1 LAGLLLAA
9 CATGTPGK
17 DARAQEAHDSMNGG
31 ARAKQKSQA
40 EERPPRSSSE
50 APIPEQSAAPTTLTS
65 QLLFDLLLG
74 EIAGQRDQFEV
85 AIARLKR
92 AALTSRDA
100 RLAERAARV
109 ALYAKL
115 PNEAIDT
122 ARLWVELQPDN
133 LEARETLSVALLE
146 SGQLAE
152 AQAQMEQILVLT
164 ASSGNIGQ
172 AYLRLAAL
180 LGKQTLRAAALDV
193 MRTLVALHPQLQEA
207 QFALAHIAVR
217 AGELDSA
224 AEAIDQALRLAPEWE
239 DAALF
244 KIRILSS
251 QKETGQAEAFYEQ
264 YLSDH
269 PQAKTLRLNYARHLV
284 DTKQWERAREQFK
297 RVVADNPI
305 DADAVYA
312 VGLLALQSD
321 DYDEAERYLRQNL
334 ELQPENDQAR
344 LYLGN
349 VAERRKQFDEA
360 RRWYEQIDSGGFLFE
375 AQLRIGLLMAKQ
387 GDLAGAR
394 IHFAGLEP
402 ESENQYIQLIL
413 AEDQILRDVKQY
425 EEAFTVLTK
434 GLKQFPDNT
443 DLLYGRALVAERL
456 DRIDTH
462 EADLRKILKADPK
475 NANAL
480 NALGYTL
487 ADHTTRYKEALDLIE
502 QALALK
508 PDDPYIMDSMGWVQ
522 YRLGNLAE
530 ARKYLKLA
538 LDKRD
543 DAEIAAHLG
552 EVLWMMGDK
561 AGAESVWKHALQDTP
576 DNELLLGI
584 IKKFKP

>member
-9 CATGTPGK
+9 CAALSP
-17 DARAQEAHDSMNGG
+17 RVPPEASV
-31 ARAKQKSQA
+31 
-40 EERPPRSSSE
+40 
-50 APIPEQSAAPTTLTS
+50 PEQSAPPKPDLPAVVLTP
-65 QLLFDLLLG
+65 QLLYDLLLG
-74 EIAGQRDQFEV
+74 EIAGQRGRLDVSV
-85 AIARLKR
+85 ASLKR
-92 AALTSRDA
+92 AALASRDP
-100 RLAERAARV
+100 RLAQRATQV
-109 ALYAKL
+109 ALYAKR
-115 PNEAIDT
+115 PDEAIDS
-122 ARLWVELQPDN
+122 ARLWVELQPNELD
-133 LEARETLSVALLE
+133 AREALSVALLE
-146 SGQLAE
+146 HGQLVE
-152 AQAQMEQILVLT
+152 AQAQMEHILVLT
-164 ASSGNIGQ
+164 ASGDNLGQ

-193 MRTLVALHPQLQEA
+193 MRALVAMHPQLHEA

-217 AGELDSA
+217 AGELDTA
-224 AEAIDQALRLAPEWE
+224 AAAIDQALMLAPDWE

-244 KIRILSS
+244 KIRILGS
-251 QKETGQAEAFYEQ
+251 QKETGQAEAFYEKF
-264 YLSDH
+264 LADH

-297 RVVADNPI
+297 RVVADSPG
-305 DADAVYA
+305 DGDAVYA
-312 VGLLALQSD
+312 VGLLAMQSEV
-321 DYDEAERYLRQNL
+321 YDEAEKYLRQNL

-344 LYLGN
+344 LYLGHL
-349 VAERRKQFDEA
+349 AERRKHYDEA
-360 RRWYEQIDSGGFLFE
+360 RRWYDQIDSGGFFFE
-375 AQLRIGLLMAKQ
+375 AQVRIGLLTAKQ

-394 IHFAGLEP
+394 AHLAGLDP
-402 ESENQYIQLIL
+402 ESESQHIQLIL
-413 AEDQILRDVKQY
+413 AEDQMLRDAKQY
-425 EEAFTVLTK
+425 GEAFEVLTK
-434 GLKQFPDNT
+434 GLRQFPDNT

-456 DRIDTH
+456 DRIDAH

-487 ADHTTRYKEALDLIE
+487 ADRTTRYQEALDLLE

-530 ARKYLKLA
+530 ARKYLKSA

-543 DAEIAAHLG
+543 DAEIAAHFG